1 MHFTRMEIKSTRVKN
16 YFQKD
21 GRHFIELEENPFY
34 EDGAGGQIGDRGF
47 IDEAR
52 VLYVSD
58 LIEIDRPLSV
68 GSTVEIKI
76 DVERRREIARQH
88 TAQHII
94 SAVIEKDYG
103 AKTVG
108 FHMGEEDTTIDLDG
122 TFNIEETENASNEI
136 VFSNL
141 KVEEIILTPEE
152 VSKYELRKDLSEKAI
167 KSGNV
172 RLIKIEDFDLNAC
185 GGFHVGSTSEIGII
199 KITHSERV
207 KGGLTRIW
215 FVAGKR
221 ALRDYQM
228 KSEVLYESAKIFDA
242 SWMDLRS
249 RIQKSFDDLKEKNS
263 TLKKVSEKLAN
274 YISKEIQPF
283 EILELDESVASFLIR
298 IRQDIPYAVK
308 IAGTNNVS
316 FSLPNYD
323 RIRVMDLAKTLGIKG
338 GGNGPIYRFAIK
350 NPQEFMARIKEI

>member
-1 MHFTRMEIKSTRVKN
+1 MYFTRSEIKSTKIKR

-21 GRHFIELEENPFY
+21 GRHFVELEENPFY

-47 IDEAR
+47 IDSAR

-58 LIEIDRPLSV
+58 LIEVDGPLNA

-76 DVERRREIARQH
+76 DSERRKEIARQH

-94 SAVIEKDYG
+94 SAVIEKHYG

-122 TFNIEETENASNEI
+122 TFNIEETENFSNDI
-136 VFSNL
+136 VLSNL

-152 VSKYELRKDLSEKAI
+152 ASKYELRKDLSEKAI

-221 ALRDYQM
+221 ALKDYQM
-228 KSEVLYESAKIFDA
+228 KSQVLYESAKIFDA
-242 SWMDLRS
+242 SWMDLKA
-249 RIQKSFDDLKEKNS
+249 RIQKSLDDLKEKNA
-263 TLKKVSEKLAN
+263 TLKKMAEKLAN
-274 YISKEIQPF
+274 YISKEIHPF
-283 EILELDESVASFLIR
+283 EILELDESVASFLTR

-308 IAGTNNVS
+308 ISGTNNVS

-323 RIRVMDLAKTLGIKG
+323 RSKVMDTAKILGIKG
-338 GGNGPIYRFAIK
+338 GGNGPIYRFATE
-350 NPQEFMARIKEI
+350 NPAIFMEKIREG